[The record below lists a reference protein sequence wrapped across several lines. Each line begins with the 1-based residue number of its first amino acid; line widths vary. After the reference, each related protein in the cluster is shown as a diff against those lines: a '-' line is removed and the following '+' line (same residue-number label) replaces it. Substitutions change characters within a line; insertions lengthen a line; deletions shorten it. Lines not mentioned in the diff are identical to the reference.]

1 MTKRILLFAAKFV
14 ILAVPLTWL
23 WMEWGRGAYG
33 RFFSTSV
40 APLYQLFDLEM
51 GPGGARERYVNYI
64 PFLVLM
70 FVTPRLSLTRRV
82 LGTCVG
88 FLAIFTFHVVFSIW
102 VQIAYPPG
110 AASTQSGFAIY
121 LPAILL
127 SDSLPLI
134 LWALLCPDFVREAGA
149 KAFGKLGLG
158 APKAASQAAGPAA
171 REVSRQEVSARPS
184 DPGAPE
190 SRPSGEA

>member
-1 MTKRILLFAAKFV
+1 MTKRVLLFAAKFV
-14 ILAVPLTWL
+14 ILTVPLTWL

-33 RFFSTSV
+33 RFFSASV
-40 APLYQLFDLEM
+40 GPLYELLDLEM

-70 FVTPRLSLTRRV
+70 FITPRLSLTRRV
-82 LGTCVG
+82 LGTLAG
-88 FLAIFTFHVVFSIW
+88 FLAIFTFHVIFSIW

-110 AASTQSGFAIY
+110 APSTSSGFAIY

-134 LWALLCPDFVREAGA
+134 LWALLCQDFVRAAASE
-149 KAFGKLGLG
+149 AFGKLGLS
-158 APKAASQAAGPAA
+158 ASQAAASEA
-171 REVSRQEVSARPS
+171 R
-184 DPGAPE
+184 GAD
-190 SRPSGEA
+190 PSGDA

>member
-1 MTKRILLFAAKFV
+1 MTKRVLLFAAKFV
-14 ILAVPLTWL
+14 ILTVPLTWL

-33 RFFSTSV
+33 RFFSASV
-40 APLYQLFDLEM
+40 GPLYELLDLEM

-70 FVTPRLSLTRRV
+70 FITPRLSLTRRV
-82 LGTCVG
+82 LGTLAG
-88 FLAIFTFHVVFSIW
+88 FLAIFTFHVIFSIW

-110 AASTQSGFAIY
+110 APSTSSGFAIY

-134 LWALLCPDFVREAGA
+134 LWALLCQDFVRDAASE
-149 KAFGKLGLG
+149 AFGKLGLS
-158 APKAASQAAGPAA
+158 ASQAAASEA
-171 REVSRQEVSARPS
+171 R
-184 DPGAPE
+184 GAD
-190 SRPSGEA
+190 PSGDA